1 MRLSILLTLILI
13 LNSCSAQKSL
23 EVNIKPTEFDSIK
36 HNSIFQIDIVNYQMV
51 QLIEYQNGEFQ
62 GSLSHSVWKTNRKEE
77 QKEKITQKIKTPNVT
92 VEKLIRELRTGGIEN
107 LKDCEEV
114 EGCIIGLDGTTISF
128 SIHKNGINKSAS
140 YWELKS
146 DYYYKTNSVKI
157 PSEVHEARK
166 LFSIV
171 DNKIDFKKQFENFIT
186 KLPIGK
192 YMYNG
197 IIMEK
202 KKNVW

>member
-1 MRLSILLTLILI
+1 MRILILLILILI

-23 EVNIKPTEFDSIK
+23 ELNLKPTEFDSIK
-36 HNSIFQIDIVNYQMV
+36 HNSIFQIDIGNYQIV
-51 QLIEYQNGEFQ
+51 QLIEYQNGEFH
-62 GSLSHSVWKTNRKEE
+62 GSLTHSVWKTNRKEE
-77 QKEKITQKIKTPNVT
+77 QREKVTQKIKIPNVT
-92 VEKLIRELRTGGIEN
+92 VEKLIKELRTGGIEN

-114 EGCIIGLDGTTISF
+114 EGCIIGLDGTTTSF
-128 SIHKNGINKSAS
+128 STHKNGINKSAS

-157 PSEVHEARK
+157 PIEVFKARK
-166 LFSIV
+166 IFSIV
-171 DNKIDFKKQFENFIT
+171 DDKIDFKKQFENFT
-186 KLPIGK
+186 TRLPIGK